1 MLVFPLFLGL
11 ILWVFGASLTGQ
23 SITLP
28 PWVAA
33 SLETRITSS
42 MGPAGVRLSGAELRF
57 DREGTANLVLRD
69 VALRDAKGTP
79 LGVLNELGAK
89 FNPVALLRPSEPPSK
104 LHVSGAQITVRR
116 SNDGAFSLS
125 LGGAGG
131 AEAQSLADT
140 LDMIDSLFSQ
150 APLSGIAEIAAT
162 DVTII
167 LEDARSAR
175 IWHATNGTITLRN
188 SPERVE
194 IDVFSEVFNGTENL
208 ARVQLSFGSA
218 KGARTAE
225 ISASLVNAAA
235 ADLALQSPALA
246 YLAVLDAP
254 VSGAVRTTFGSDAE
268 LESLA
273 ATLDIGQGSLDPGG
287 ANPVDFDEG
296 RVYLSYDPD
305 RARLDLTEVAVQGE
319 RVRLRGEGHALLDGL
334 EDGWP
339 DSLTAQLRFS
349 EIAAVARGVFAE
361 EVGFAEGRADFR
373 VRLDPFR
380 VEIGQAV
387 LLDGDTRLAASGS
400 IRAEEKGWNLA
411 LDATGD
417 GFEPKR
423 LLGLWPINA
432 IPGTRTW
439 LTENLLGG
447 DIGNI
452 TAALRLAPGADPL
465 VGVTYDYA
473 NAQVRFLPHFPPVTG
488 GRGSA
493 SLTGDVF
500 AMHLD
505 EGSVDPGQGG
515 PVDLTGS
522 TIRITE
528 LDRQPAHM
536 EIGLRAAGH
545 PRSRADHDGQPT
557 LRGSQEDRQTGR
569 SCRGT
574 GRSGGSDRPLSPR
587 TGGGR

>member
-235 ADLALQSPALA
+235 ADLALQSRRSPISPSSTPPSPARS
-246 YLAVLDAP
+246 AP
-254 VSGAVRTTFGSDAE
+254 PS
-268 LESLA
+268 A
-273 ATLDIGQGSLDPGG
+273 ATPNSKASP
-287 ANPVDFDEG
+287 PP
-296 RVYLSYDPD
+296 STS
-305 RARLDLTEVAVQGE
+305 AR
-319 RVRLRGEGHALLDGL
+319 
-334 EDGWP
+334 
-339 DSLTAQLRFS
+339 
-349 EIAAVARGVFAE
+349 
-361 EVGFAEGRADFR
+361 
-373 VRLDPFR
+373 
-380 VEIGQAV
+380 
-387 LLDGDTRLAASGS
+387 AAS
-400 IRAEEKGWNLA
+400 
-411 LDATGD
+411 
-417 GFEPKR
+417 
-423 LLGLWPINA
+423 
-432 IPGTRTW
+432 IPGAPTLSTSTR
-439 LTENLLGG
+439 
-447 DIGNI
+447 
-452 TAALRLAPGADPL
+452 A
-465 VGVTYDYA
+465 
-473 NAQVRFLPHFPPVTG
+473 
-488 GRGSA
+488 
-493 SLTGDVF
+493 
-500 AMHLD
+500 
-505 EGSVDPGQGG
+505 
-515 PVDLTGS
+515 GS
-522 TIRITE
+522 TSPTIPTA
-528 LDRQPAHM
+528 PA
-536 EIGLRAAGH
+536 
-545 PRSRADHDGQPT
+545 ST
-557 LRGSQEDRQTGR
+557 
-569 SCRGT
+569 
-574 GRSGGSDRPLSPR
+574 
-587 TGGGR
+587 